1 MLAGLRLAGGGVL
14 ATGLTAGG
22 MLVTDLRHAPACA
35 TALIVSL
42 GLLSTLADAAAILA
56 AVGVLVAVHA
66 VGRAVGRAT
75 RPWVDSTPW

>member
-1 MLAGLRLAGGGVL
+1 
-14 ATGLTAGG
+14 
-22 MLVTDLRHAPACA
+22 MLVTDLRHAPAWA

-56 AVGVLVAVHA
+56 AVGVLVAGHA